1 MFCVTGGLPRCN
13 SCQYAQTSLTAL
25 AFRGPGMSAAL
36 SRTPGM
42 HQTPPPESPLP
53 RHRRPAEPGC
63 PLEPELAPTLP
74 ARPVEPGRRGPLPD
88 LVPLPDLAAAQD
100 LATTLRRLDVPE
112 SAPPLDGEDP
122 DIGPPSPHTAGHQPA
137 PAAEESL
144 APAGSAGHDGWP
156 SQFAQ
161 VLAETLAGSR
171 PAQQLRPWTTEQTRQ
186 QIRQLAPLLATGQQ
200 PRVRRVMSSAPSE
213 GVLELTAVVGF
224 GPRVRVLAVRLE
236 RVAGSPPRW
245 QCTALESA

>member
-1 MFCVTGGLPRCN
+1 MSATVSRK
-13 SCQYAQTSLTAL
+13 
-25 AFRGPGMSAAL
+25 PGMN
-36 SRTPGM
+36 
-42 HQTPPPESPLP
+42 QIPPPESPSHS
-53 RHRRPAEPGC
+53 HRRPAEPVR
-63 PLEPELAPTLP
+63 PIEPEVVPTLP
-74 ARPVEPGRRGPLPD
+74 APQVEPDRRVPLPD
-88 LVPLPDLAAAQD
+88 LVAAHDRA
-100 LATTLRRLDVPE
+100 ATLRRLDVPE

-122 DIGPPSPHTAGHQPA
+122 YVGQAEPLARGHRTPL
-137 PAAEESL
+137 AAEESIT
-144 APAGSAGHDGWP
+144 PSRVAGHDGWP

-186 QIRQLAPLLATGQQ
+186 QIRQLAPLLATRQQ